1 LLDSLLQEKMAAIRS
16 ILFSVALISF
26 ASQVNG
32 NWITDLGDTISG
44 AAQALGDKETWD
56 KVQGAFES
64 VGVSAADWASEAWA
78 STEAGAKCL
87 KDAGADTDAIL
98 ACRTNL
104 HSSLG
109 GAAAATFN
117 LFLGAGLAVL
127 LLARVW

>member
-1 LLDSLLQEKMAAIRS
+1 MYKYKYWFQE
-16 ILFSVALISF
+16 
-26 ASQVNG
+26 
-32 NWITDLGDTISG
+32 
-44 AAQALGDKETWD
+44 
-56 KVQGAFES
+56 
-64 VGVSAADWASEAWA
+64 
-78 STEAGAKCL
+78 
-87 KDAGADTDAIL
+87 AGADTDAIL